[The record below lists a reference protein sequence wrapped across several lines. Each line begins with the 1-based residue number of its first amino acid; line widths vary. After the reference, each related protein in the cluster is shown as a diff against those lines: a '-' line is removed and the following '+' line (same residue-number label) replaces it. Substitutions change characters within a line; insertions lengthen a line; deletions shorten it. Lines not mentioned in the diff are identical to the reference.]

1 MPNNNYP
8 NYPSQFN
15 QINNQPPMNNNM
27 PPNYGNNI
35 NNNYPNFNNQ
45 NHQEENELPSQEE
58 VYANSENNNN
68 NNNSNNNNQQYPSHV
83 MEGLNG
89 VINNQPQQ
97 GGKYFGFWGPSL
109 ERNPNQPNN
118 NGQ

>member
-1 MPNNNYP
+1 MQVQDRSSYEPFLYHRLFFLHCHKYFYP
-8 NYPSQFN
+8 LRLY
-15 QINNQPPMNNNM
+15 
-27 PPNYGNNI
+27 
-35 NNNYPNFNNQ
+35 NQ

-68 NNNSNNNNQQYPSHV
+68 NNNSNNNNQQYPSHG

>member
-1 MPNNNYP
+1 
-8 NYPSQFN
+8 
-15 QINNQPPMNNNM
+15 
-27 PPNYGNNI
+27 
-35 NNNYPNFNNQ
+35 
-45 NHQEENELPSQEE
+45 
-58 VYANSENNNN
+58 
-68 NNNSNNNNQQYPSHV
+68 